1 MAVPVAVSAGSALRS
16 VVMVVAGAVRG
27 SGVGR
32 SLLAYTVEGNSSNSG
47 GTVGLVAHITYAS
60 YIS

>member
-1 MAVPVAVSAGSALRS
+1 MALGDR
-16 VVMVVAGAVRG
+16 
-27 SGVGR
+27 
-32 SLLAYTVEGNSSNSG
+32 TVEGNSSNSG